1 MLNKNEFYLAFK
13 IFKSVMKST
22 ISSIKNKNLHYNLH
36 FFGDT
41 LSVILYDNTTQNKYG
56 EIFMKKVSDTNV
68 YMNEFIIH
76 SYKFNNIIEDR
87 IQLKGMGK
95 ELLYVAITE
104 IMKIYPTLKFLEGK
118 VAAIETIRN
127 ESNSRNALIQMYK
140 NMGAYIIKDTKLYTE
155 METKLSDVLLYCN
168 V

>member
-1 MLNKNEFYLAFK
+1 
-13 IFKSVMKST
+13 MKSSKIL
-22 ISSIKNKNLHYNLH
+22 ISTKNPELIYNLN

-41 LSVILYDNTTQNKYG
+41 LSVTLNKDQIKYG

-68 YMNEFIIH
+68 YMNNFIIH

-95 ELLYVAITE
+95 ELLYVAVTE
-104 IMKIYPTLKFLEGK
+104 IMKMYPTLKFLEGK

-127 ESNSRNALIQMYK
+127 ESNSRNALIKMYK
-140 NMGAYIIKDTKLYTE
+140 DMGAYIIKDTKLYTE
-155 METKLSDVLLYCN
+155 METKLSDVLDYCKS
-168 V
+168 